1 MLHVRQREDVITDH
15 FLSLQ
20 VDTFRITPSR
30 PGRDGV
36 GVEPDYEPSPRG
48 VLWTLKEKAIQL
60 MRKKRTGKVVPV
72 PTNDTL
78 KINVLAIVRAQA
90 MARGMITRNHIR
102 RTRTWFEELLSVS
115 QCPVKYLVREMK
127 SIANEAR
134 VKQIAVEVLVNRLKP
149 KDIVLALGAPGH
161 ETVLAEC
168 EIIEKGTKKK
178 NKIDQYRLRFL
189 LIGHFEA
196 WVKRQDIKYV
206 CVKHADY
213 LHQDPLW
220 RSALEV
226 MVRSPF
232 MPSLHSLAVLKY
244 GQKNAAPFVS
254 ELKLCEAVNVYY
266 HCLYFYSDVCMC
278 THTHRASCQ

>member
-1 MLHVRQREDVITDH
+1 
-15 FLSLQ
+15 
-20 VDTFRITPSR
+20 
-30 PGRDGV
+30 
-36 GVEPDYEPSPRG
+36 
-48 VLWTLKEKAIQL
+48 
-60 MRKKRTGKVVPV
+60 MRKKRTGKVFPV
-72 PTNDTL
+72 RTNDTL

-102 RTRTWFEELLSVS
+102 RTRNWFEELLSVS
-115 QCPVKYLVREMK
+115 QSPVKYLVREMK
-127 SIANEAR
+127 SIANEAS
-134 VKQIAVEVLVNRLKP
+134 VKRIEVEVLVNRLKP

-168 EIIEKGTKKK
+168 EIIEKGTKMKG
-178 NKIDQYRLRFL
+178 KIDQYLLRFL

-226 MVRSPF
+226 MVRSPSK
-232 MPSLHSLAVLKY
+232 PPLYSLAVLKY
-244 GQKNAAPFVS
+244 GPKNAAPFVS

-266 HCLYFYSDVCMC
+266 YHCLYFYCDVCI
-278 THTHRASCQ
+278 HTHRASCQ